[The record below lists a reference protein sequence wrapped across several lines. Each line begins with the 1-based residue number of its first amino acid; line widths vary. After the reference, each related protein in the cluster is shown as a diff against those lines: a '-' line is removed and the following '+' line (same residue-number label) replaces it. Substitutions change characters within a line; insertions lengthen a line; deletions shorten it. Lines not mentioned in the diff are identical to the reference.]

1 MKTHLAIALLAVAA
15 AGCASSGPKVQQ
27 QATPQ
32 QMAPQIPDWY
42 NNIPRDQNYLYGRG
56 TATSRDL
63 QTATDQAEL
72 SARAD
77 LGGQLTTKVE
87 AVAKRFVE
95 QVGSTDPDLLQSF
108 SNAQKAVVSQEL
120 AG

>member
-1 MKTHLAIALLAVAA
+1 MKTRLAIVLVAA
-15 AGCASSGPKVQQ
+15 TAVGCASGGPKVQQ

-77 LGGQLTTKVE
+77 LGGQLTSAPSVASWLE
-87 AVAKRFVE
+87 AVHGRARPHGHLE
-95 QVGSTDPDLLQSF
+95 
-108 SNAQKAVVSQEL
+108 A
-120 AG
+120 